1 MGHFEGNLEDLLE
14 ALWSTLKAS
23 ESLFEGSL
31 AFGGHFFLK
40 HRFLQQIRKKK
51 RQNVEEALFGHIA
64 QLFGHIAQL
73 LWETFWA
80 TLRAAQEANFVKR
93 SSNFGLFQ
101 TPV

>member
-1 MGHFEGNLEDLLE
+1 MGHLEGNLEDLLE

-40 HRFLQQIRKKK
+40 HRFLQQITKKC
-51 RQNVEEALFGHIA
+51 QNLKEALFGHIA

-80 TLRAAQEANFVKR
+80 TLLVQNF
-93 SSNFGLFQ
+93 SNS
-101 TPV
+101 